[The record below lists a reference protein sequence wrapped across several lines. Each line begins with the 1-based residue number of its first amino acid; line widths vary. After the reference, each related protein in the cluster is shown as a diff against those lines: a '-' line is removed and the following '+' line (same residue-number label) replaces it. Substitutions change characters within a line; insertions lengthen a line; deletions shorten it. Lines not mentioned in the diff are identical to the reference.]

1 VRSLIAASIA
11 IVTLAPV
18 GVQAADLPPPVPGP
32 AVYALPA
39 AYRAVANWS
48 GFYVGG
54 NIGIG
59 LARDTSTFSVGGV
72 PFATADTAVFGAV
85 AGGQAGYNWQF
96 GALVLGA
103 EGDFDWSNL
112 KGSISAQCTPCAPAA
127 NASLEH
133 DVDWFGTA
141 RARIGYAAD
150 GWLAYA
156 TGGYA
161 FGRVALKGSAT
172 GGGVNASLTQNT
184 TPSGWTIGAGAE
196 LALGPNWSARLEYLY
211 VDLGTVNNT
220 IVVAGAPSLTD
231 SARIQMNVVRA
242 GVNYRF

>member
-1 VRSLIAASIA
+1 MRWLIAASIA
-11 IVTLAPV
+11 TVTLAPL
-18 GVQAADLPPPVPGP
+18 GVRAADLPPAPPGP
-32 AVYALPA
+32 AVYPPPA

-59 LARDTSTFSVGGV
+59 LARDRSNFSVGGV

-85 AGGQAGYNWQF
+85 GGAQAGYNWQS

-112 KGSISAQCTPCAPAA
+112 KGSINAQCATCLTVT

-161 FGRVALKGSAT
+161 FGRVALKGTAT
-172 GGGVNASLTQNT
+172 GAGVNASLTQNA
-184 TPSGWTIGAGAE
+184 TPSG
-196 LALGPNWSARLEYLY
+196 
-211 VDLGTVNNT
+211 
-220 IVVAGAPSLTD
+220 
-231 SARIQMNVVRA
+231 
-242 GVNYRF
+242 